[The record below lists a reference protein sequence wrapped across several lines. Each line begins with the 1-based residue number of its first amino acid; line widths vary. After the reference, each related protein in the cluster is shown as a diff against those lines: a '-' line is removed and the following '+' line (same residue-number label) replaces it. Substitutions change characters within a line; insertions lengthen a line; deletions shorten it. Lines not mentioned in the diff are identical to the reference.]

1 MQSIN
6 HNYLNLE
13 RRSNSDRREFI
24 LREIFPLYDCDHFLV
39 VKDRRCIPERRIN
52 NIQISYHSL
61 HNL

>member
-1 MQSIN
+1 MQNLN
-6 HNYLNLE
+6 HNCFNIE

-24 LREIFPLYDCDHFLV
+24 LREIFPLYDCDNFLV
-39 VKDRRCIPERRIN
+39 VKDRRYIPERRIS